1 MPTTLSGSGTKT
13 DPYLI
18 KDKGDFQKIDPDQ
31 SGLYYKLTIDINLNG
46 NPWTEVDL
54 YDNYLNMSDHKIE
67 KVEIGLGQKMFK
79 NGTIYADDAVVDNNG
94 SILVPAKDGYLLDI
108 LGNAALGILENI
120 NLERIGISV
129 AEFDFRDV
137 AFKSITGYRCYFYIE
152 FGEQHPETFFT
163 GHFRAKDG
171 DQDHWTDDWNSVSPF
186 IDCKFDFK
194 GTLYPASH
202 DVNDYHY
209 IATNDDDTYSAQIQ
223 YPHYMFNRCYMRG
236 TLNMEKMP
244 GSSGTNRFYV
254 TDWGINNSIIDF
266 ESDRPTTIQAMA
278 ASPRW
283 WGPDLTLIVTR
294 PTSNN
299 PNGKVFSIQNVVAGR
314 SVYVANPK
322 QLDPDELINLG
333 FKLEKIGD

>member
-18 KDKGDFQKIDPDQ
+18 SDKSDFQKIDPEQ
-31 SGLYYKLTIDINLNG
+31 SGLYYKLTVDINLNG
-46 NPWTEVDL
+46 NPWAEVDL
-54 YDNYLNMSDHKIE
+54 YNNYLNMSDHKIE

-137 AFKSITGYRCYFYIE
+137 AFKSITAYRCYFYIE
-152 FGEQHPETFFT
+152 FGEQHPTTFFT

-171 DQDHWTDDWNSVSPF
+171 DQAHWTDDWNSISPF

-194 GTLYPASH
+194 GTLYPESH
-202 DVNDYHY
+202 DANGYHY
-209 IATNDDDTYSAQIQ
+209 IATHDDDRVGVNSIL
-223 YPHYMFNRCYMRG
+223 YPHYMFNRCYIRG
-236 TLNMEKMP
+236 VVNMDRVP
-244 GSSGTNRFYV
+244 SSSSSGRFYI

-266 ESDRPTTIQAMA
+266 ESDHQAYSAITA
-278 ASPRW
+278 ASPCW
-283 WGPDLTLIVTR
+283 WGPDLTVIVTR
-294 PTSNN
+294 PLYNN
-299 PNGKVFSIQNVVAGR
+299 PNGNQFSMNTSYGR
-314 SVYVANPK
+314 SATLRSPK
-322 QLDPDELINLG
+322 HLDPSELLKIG
-333 FKLEKIGD
+333 FKVEAVGD